1 MAPRKHVIG
10 NAGGPHSA
18 PTTPHIRN
26 KSVKS
31 TARSSLLT
39 QLTRNLDNNYQ
50 KTVKRDSTTSNAS
63 STGLTIASSAS
74 ASAAAAAADA
84 AAAEADAALQTTSDG
99 MIYNGNED
107 KPWSCKVCK
116 REYKWK
122 NSLNCHIKNECGKPP
137 KFFCAR
143 NCGYK
148 TNINSNM
155 KRHMNSNCKPRFTI

>member
-1 MAPRKHVIG
+1 M
-10 NAGGPHSA
+10 SA
-18 PTTPHIRN
+18 LSRN

-31 TARSSLLT
+31 APRSSLLT
-39 QLTRNLDNNYQ
+39 SLTRKIDNG
-50 KTVKRDSTTSNAS
+50 KALKRVVTPPP
-63 STGLTIASSAS
+63 IAQSPNQV
-74 ASAAAAAADA
+74 
-84 AAAEADAALQTTSDG
+84 QTTPDG
-99 MIYNGNED
+99 MVYTSTED